1 MRLGNRWRIPS
12 AENWRNTF
20 RAGPSLRHRQ
30 GSFYDLLEQS
40 PGSLRPPEPRLMIST
55 ATTITYQAVALRG
68 RDPAGRQSY
77 PACLTLPQPKAR
89 PKSTGEVV
97 KSERAEDA
105 GRWTSEELLLR
116 VAWYYYKDEL
126 TQDEIARR
134 LSMSRAS
141 VGRLLDRARNVG
153 LVSINL
159 NTECLEAFELSGQLR
174 QTFGLAEALVVPDH
188 EKEPADHQTLNA
200 RVGLGGAQFM
210 STHLRPGGSLGVGW
224 GETVSRAIAATSL
237 GAVGP
242 LHMVT
247 LTGGV
252 DSYLHTILSSK
263 GEVTGEPSSDGISAT
278 VIPSPI
284 MTSTPSL
291 ASALRAEPTVQQVLK
306 QACSV
311 EQALVGVGTPTPDAT
326 IVHMGYLNRADVR
339 GLRERG
345 VVGDILGQF
354 FDADGKVVDLPI
366 HDRRIGIDLADL
378 IQIPKVVGVAG
389 GLHKAEAIL
398 GALHGGFLDVLVT
411 NELTAARLLDLER
424 HRQRRRKRS

>member
-1 MRLGNRWRIPS
+1 MKS
-12 AENWRNTF
+12 D
-20 RAGPSLRHRQ
+20 RADDS
-30 GSFYDLLEQS
+30 
-40 PGSLRPPEPRLMIST
+40 
-55 ATTITYQAVALRG
+55 
-68 RDPAGRQSY
+68 
-77 PACLTLPQPKAR
+77 
-89 PKSTGEVV
+89 
-97 KSERAEDA
+97 
-105 GRWTSEELLLR
+105 GRWSSEELLLR

-141 VGRLLDRARNVG
+141 VGRLLDRARKVG

-159 NTECLEAFELSGQLR
+159 NTEYLDAFELSGELR
-174 QTFGLAEALVVPDH
+174 RVFGLSEALVVPDH
-188 EKEPADHQTLNA
+188 EKEPVDHHALNA

-224 GETVSRAIAATSL
+224 GETVSRVIAATAF

-242 LHMVT
+242 VHMVT

-252 DSYLHTILSSK
+252 EGYLQTILSSQ
-263 GEVTGEPSSDGISAT
+263 GEATSEAFTSAT

-284 MTSTPSL
+284 MASTPEL
-291 ASALRAEPTVQQVLK
+291 AAALRAEPTIQQVLR
-306 QACSV
+306 QAHGV
-311 EQALVGVGTPTPDAT
+311 EHALVGVGTPTADAT
-326 IVHMGYLNRADVR
+326 IVHMGYLNAEDAR

-354 FDADGKVVDLPI
+354 FDADGHVVDLPI

-378 IQIPKVVGVAG
+378 TSIPKVVGVAG

-411 NELTAARLLDLER
+411 NELAAIRLLELER
-424 HRQRRRKRS
+424 RRPGRKKPA

>member
-1 MRLGNRWRIPS
+1 VKPG
-12 AENWRNTF
+12 
-20 RAGPSLRHRQ
+20 RA
-30 GSFYDLLEQS
+30 D
-40 PGSLRPPEPRLMIST
+40 
-55 ATTITYQAVALRG
+55 
-68 RDPAGRQSY
+68 
-77 PACLTLPQPKAR
+77 
-89 PKSTGEVV
+89 
-97 KSERAEDA
+97 DA

-141 VGRLLDRARNVG
+141 VGRLLDRARKVG

-159 NTECLEAFELSGQLR
+159 NTEYLDAFELSGELR
-174 QTFGLAEALVVPDH
+174 GAFGLAEALVVPDH
-188 EKEPADHQTLNA
+188 EKEPADHHALNA
-200 RVGLGGAQFM
+200 RIGLGGAQFI

-224 GETVSRAIAATSL
+224 GETVSRVIAAISF

-242 LHMVT
+242 VRMVT

-252 DSYLHTILSSK
+252 EGYLQTILSSK
-263 GEVTGEPSSDGISAT
+263 GDVAVESSDTTSAT

-284 MTSTPSL
+284 MASTPSL
-291 ASALRAEPTVQQVLK
+291 AAALRAEPTIQEVLK

-311 EQALVGVGTPTPDAT
+311 ELALVGVGTPTADAT
-326 IVHMGYLNRADVR
+326 IVHMGYLNADDAR

-354 FDADGKVVDLPI
+354 FDADGSVVELPI
-366 HDRRIGIDLADL
+366 HDRRIGIELSDLKS
-378 IQIPKVVGVAG
+378 IPKVVGVAG

-398 GALHGGFLDVLVT
+398 GALHGRFLDVLVT
-411 NELTAARLLDLER
+411 NELVAIRLLELER
-424 HRQRRRKRS
+424 RRQRRRQPG